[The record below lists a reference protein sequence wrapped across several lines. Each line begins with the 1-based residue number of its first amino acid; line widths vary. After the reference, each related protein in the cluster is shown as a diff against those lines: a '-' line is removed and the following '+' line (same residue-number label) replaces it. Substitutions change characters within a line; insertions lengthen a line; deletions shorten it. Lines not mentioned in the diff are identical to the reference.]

1 MPLAVFALALGAFA
15 ISTTEFVILGL
26 LLNVSQDFGISIS
39 DAGFLV
45 TAYAIGVV
53 IGAPLLTPILA
64 RYPRKKVI
72 VFLLALFTI
81 GNAIA
86 VFAPNYETLLFSRVF
101 TALVHASFYG
111 LSSIVASQ
119 LVSKDKQAR
128 AMSMVFMGATIANI
142 AGAPLGTMIGLEFGW
157 RSTSIACAILGFL
170 AMIGI
175 SLLVPKVKTEK
186 PKNIAAEFR
195 TLLQPQVIRALLL
208 TLVGFAGTFT
218 LLTYIAPLLIQLT
231 GFVEGEISMMLFIFG
246 LGMAIGNPI
255 GGWLTDKDL
264 KLALN
269 TTLGFLFVILI
280 AIGLLSSY
288 MIPMYVLT
296 FLFGAALF
304 ATITPLQ
311 VNAMIAAGD
320 APVMAASFNIAA
332 FNLANALAAVIGGYV
347 IDSSLGIN
355 FLPFAAAS
363 FALLGLAFA
372 LSTQKR
378 STKSEVGESMSSTST

>member
-26 LLNVSQDFGISIS
+26 LLNVSQDFGISVS

-64 RYPRKKVI
+64 RYPRKQVV
-72 VFLLALFTI
+72 VFLLALFTV
-81 GNAIA
+81 GNVIA

-111 LSSIVASQ
+111 LSSIIASQ
-119 LVSKDKQAR
+119 LVTKDKQAR

-157 RSTSIACAILGFL
+157 RSTSVACAILGFV
-170 AMIGI
+170 AMVGI
-175 SLLVPKVKTEK
+175 FILVPKVKSEK
-186 PKNIAAEFR
+186 PQNIGAEFK
-195 TLLQPQVIRALLL
+195 TLLQPKVIRALLL
-208 TLVGFAGTFT
+208 TLVGFSGTFT
-218 LLTYIAPLLIQLT
+218 LLTYIAPLLIDVT
-231 GFVEGEISMMLFIFG
+231 GFEESNISMMLFIFG
-246 LGMAIGNPI
+246 LGMAVGNPI
-255 GGWLTDKDL
+255 GGWLTDKNL
-264 KLALN
+264 TLGLN
-269 TTLGFLFVILI
+269 ATLGFLFVVLL

-288 MIPMYVLT
+288 MIPMYILT

-332 FNLANALAAVIGGYV
+332 FNLANALAAAIGGYI
-347 IDSSLGIN
+347 IDSSLGIT
-355 FLPFAAAS
+355 FLPFGAAS
-363 FALLGLAFA
+363 FALLGLIFAF
-372 LSTQKR
+372 STQAR
-378 STKSEVGESMSSTST
+378 TSPANESKQAVSA